1 MKKTTAIILAFIMI
15 IAVLASC
22 GRRDQYRDPVGTE
35 TNAEITSPTTNA
47 VTDQPD
53 NPDETTGQDTESGTT
68 PVNPGNPPSPEGTG
82 NPYAGMSKDDLLA
95 LYQQTS
101 ESATYSSD
109 LAYNT
114 PYYYVIRSDTFQ
126 PGGRAYS
133 KLTGKYVTLCK
144 ELGCRHDDCMFSGTP
159 SGYILIGD
167 RIYLGIRNGFDNW
180 FRLYSFNYMFDDAE
194 LIYEW
199 NGYDYPESFSV
210 YNGKLY
216 MAGKVLNEGDEVRSS
231 LFVLDPEQKTYDYAL
246 GEDFIFWVGSNVG
259 LLDGC
264 FYYTA
269 IDGALWQY
277 DFKNGTHT
285 CLLEASLLNPEEG
298 DVRFHALKAAG
309 PNHICVVRQSVQ
321 VFTYFYYDLTTGEI
335 ITEESLLGE
344 DKANLVWISTGQ
356 YLQIKHDTPA
366 FENDPHYTY
375 YNDKVENWLVNY
387 SGGEIWFRPDSNSE
401 LSLLV
406 RMQTDGIPDAIR
418 NVVAIDGKTLVVSYK
433 TYKDFENVYNDY
445 NKLTSGDSLRY
456 AVIDLET
463 GTVYK

>member
-35 TNAEITSPTTNA
+35 TNAETTSPTTNA

-68 PVNPGNPPSPEGTG
+68 PVNPGNPPSQEGTG
-82 NPYAGMSKDDLLA
+82 NPYAGMSKDDLLT

-101 ESATYSSD
+101 ERATLSSD
-109 LAYNT
+109 MVINT
-114 PYYYVIRSDTFQ
+114 PYYYLFCRDTYGT
-126 PGGRAYS
+126 GGKAYS
-133 KLTGKYVTLCK
+133 KLTGKVVTLCK
-144 ELGCRHDDCMFSGTP
+144 EVGCKHDDNCIYTGN
-159 SGYILIGD
+159 IEECVIIGD
-167 RIYLGIRNGFDNW
+167 RIYLGIQNNFAKL
-180 FRLYSFNYMFDDAE
+180 FRLYSFNFLLDDAK

-199 NGYDYPESFSV
+199 GSDEAPGDFSAIGEKIYMVGQTLTSDGTVKYP
-210 YNGKLY
+210 
-216 MAGKVLNEGDEVRSS
+216 
-231 LFVLDPEQKTYDYAL
+231 LFVFDLHQKSYTPVMD
-246 GEDFIFWVGSNVG
+246 DDSNVRTG
-259 LLDGC
+259 NGIWDGY
-264 FYYTA
+264 FYYSA
-269 IDGALWQY
+269 ADGSLWQY
-277 DFKNGTHT
+277 EIATAKQK
-285 CLLEASLLNPEEG
+285 CLLEASLLNSENG
-298 DVRFHALKAAG
+298 DMRFFAYGFAG
-309 PNHICVVRQSVQ
+309 QTHLCVMRQGILE
-321 VFTYFYYDLTTGEI
+321 TPLLYYNLTSGEV

-344 DKANLVWISTGQ
+344 DKANLVWTSTAQ
-356 YLQIKHDTPA
+356 YLLIKHNTPA

-418 NVVAIDGKTLVVSYK
+418 YVVATDGKALVVSYK

>member
-22 GRRDQYRDPVGTE
+22 GRREQYRDPVGTE

-47 VTDQPD
+47 ATEQPPD
-53 NPDETTGQDTESGTT
+53 PDETTGQESEAGTT
-68 PVNPGNPPSPEGTG
+68 PVNPGNSPSPEKTG

-114 PYYYVIRSDTFQ
+114 PYYYIIRSDTFQ

-159 SGYILIGD
+159 SGYFLIGD

-199 NGYDYPESFSV
+199 NGDDYPESFSV

-216 MAGKVLNEGDEVRSS
+216 MAGK
-231 LFVLDPEQKTYDYAL
+231 
-246 GEDFIFWVGSNVG
+246 
-259 LLDGC
+259 
-264 FYYTA
+264 
-269 IDGALWQY
+269 
-277 DFKNGTHT
+277 
-285 CLLEASLLNPEEG
+285 
-298 DVRFHALKAAG
+298 
-309 PNHICVVRQSVQ
+309 
-321 VFTYFYYDLTTGEI
+321 
-335 ITEESLLGE
+335 
-344 DKANLVWISTGQ
+344 
-356 YLQIKHDTPA
+356 
-366 FENDPHYTY
+366 
-375 YNDKVENWLVNY
+375 YNIY
-387 SGGEIWFRPDSNSE
+387 I
-401 LSLLV
+401 
-406 RMQTDGIPDAIR
+406 
-418 NVVAIDGKTLVVSYK
+418 
-433 TYKDFENVYNDY
+433 
-445 NKLTSGDSLRY
+445 
-456 AVIDLET
+456 
-463 GTVYK
+463 

>member
-35 TNAEITSPTTNA
+35 TSAETTTPTTNA

-95 LYQQTS
+95 LYQQMP
-101 ESATYSSD
+101 ERATYSSD
-109 LAYNT
+109 RAINT
-114 PYYYVIRSDTFQ
+114 PYYYILDPSSHRS
-126 PGGRAYS
+126 GGRAYS

-144 ELGCRHDDCMFSGTP
+144 EFACRHDDCMFSG
-159 SGYILIGD
+159 GIVECFIIGD
-167 RIYLGIRNGFDNW
+167 RIYLAIKNGFDEW

-194 LIYEW
+194 LIYELSYADDPYSF
-199 NGYDYPESFSV
+199 GVYD
-210 YNGKLY
+210 GKIY
-216 MAGKVLNEGDEVRSS
+216 MAGNVLSDSIHVRCS
-231 LFVLDPEQKTYDYAL
+231 LFVLDPVQKTYDFAL
-246 GEDFIFWVGSNVG
+246 GEDFIFWACGIGVS
-259 LLDGC
+259 DGC
-264 FYYTA
+264 IYYTA
-269 IDGALWQY
+269 IDGALWKY
-277 DFKNGTHT
+277 DFKNDTHT
-285 CLLEASLLNPEEG
+285 CLLDASLLNPEEG
-298 DVRFHALKAAG
+298 DVRFHALNVEG
-309 PNHICVVRQSVQ
+309 PNHIRVVRQSVQ

-335 ITEESLLGE
+335 VTEESLLGE

-406 RMQTDGIPDAIR
+406 RMQTDGIPDAIYW
-418 NVVAIDGKTLVVSYK
+418 VGATDGKTLVVSYK

-445 NKLTSGDSLRY
+445 NKLTSGDSLHY

>member
-1 MKKTTAIILAFIMI
+1 M
-15 IAVLASC
+15 
-22 GRRDQYRDPVGTE
+22 
-35 TNAEITSPTTNA
+35 
-47 VTDQPD
+47 
-53 NPDETTGQDTESGTT
+53 
-68 PVNPGNPPSPEGTG
+68 
-82 NPYAGMSKDDLLA
+82 
-95 LYQQTS
+95 
-101 ESATYSSD
+101 
-109 LAYNT
+109 
-114 PYYYVIRSDTFQ
+114 
-126 PGGRAYS
+126 
-133 KLTGKYVTLCK
+133 
-144 ELGCRHDDCMFSGTP
+144 
-159 SGYILIGD
+159 
-167 RIYLGIRNGFDNW
+167 
-180 FRLYSFNYMFDDAE
+180 
-194 LIYEW
+194 
-199 NGYDYPESFSV
+199 
-210 YNGKLY
+210 
-216 MAGKVLNEGDEVRSS
+216 
-231 LFVLDPEQKTYDYAL
+231 LDPEQKTYDYAL

-418 NVVAIDGKTLVVSYK
+418 YVVATDGKTLVVSYK

>member
-35 TNAEITSPTTNA
+35 TNAETTSPTTNA

-68 PVNPGNPPSPEGTG
+68 PVNPGNSPSPEGTG

-95 LYQQTS
+95 LYQHTP
-101 ESATYSSD
+101 ERATYSSD
-109 LAYNT
+109 QIINT
-114 PYYYVIRSDTFQ
+114 PYYYIRTQ
-126 PGGRAYS
+126 YNPGGRAYS
-133 KLTGKYVTLCK
+133 KLTGNYVTLCK
-144 ELGCRHDDCMFSGTP
+144 ELACRHDDCVFSGQP
-159 SGYILIGD
+159 EECVIIGD
-167 RIYLGIRNGFDNW
+167 RIYLAIRDYFNEW
-180 FRLYSFNYMFDDAE
+180 FRLYSFNYMLDDAE

-199 NGYDYPESFSV
+199 NYADEPYSFGV
-210 YNGKLY
+210 YEGKIY
-216 MAGKVLNEGDEVRSS
+216 MASKVLSDSTHVRNS
-231 LFVLDPEQKTYDYAL
+231 LFVLDPIQKTYDYAL
-246 GEDFIFWVGSNVG
+246 GEDFIFGVCGIGVS
-259 LLDGC
+259 DGC
-264 FYYTA
+264 IYYTA
-269 IDGALWQY
+269 IDGALWKY

-285 CLLEASLLNPEEG
+285 CLLDASLLNPEEG
-298 DVRFHALKAAG
+298 DVRFHALNVEG
-309 PNHICVVRQSVQ
+309 PNHIRVVRQSVQ

-344 DKANLVWISTGQ
+344 DKANLVWTSTAQ
-356 YLQIKHDTPA
+356 YLLIKHNTPA
-366 FENDPHYTY
+366 YEDDPHYTY

-406 RMQTDGIPDAIR
+406 SMQTDGIPDAIYW
-418 NVVAIDGKTLVVSYK
+418 VGATDGKTLVVSYK

>member
-1 MKKTTAIILAFIMI
+1 
-15 IAVLASC
+15 
-22 GRRDQYRDPVGTE
+22 
-35 TNAEITSPTTNA
+35 
-47 VTDQPD
+47 
-53 NPDETTGQDTESGTT
+53 
-68 PVNPGNPPSPEGTG
+68 
-82 NPYAGMSKDDLLA
+82 
-95 LYQQTS
+95 
-101 ESATYSSD
+101 
-109 LAYNT
+109 
-114 PYYYVIRSDTFQ
+114 
-126 PGGRAYS
+126 
-133 KLTGKYVTLCK
+133 
-144 ELGCRHDDCMFSGTP
+144 MFSGTP
-159 SGYILIGD
+159 SGYFLIGD
-167 RIYLGIRNGFDNW
+167 RIYLGIKNGFDNW

-356 YLQIKHDTPA
+356 YLQIKHNTPA

-406 RMQTDGIPDAIR
+406 SMQTDGIPDAIYW
-418 NVVAIDGKTLVVSYK
+418 VGATDGKTLVVSYK